1 MVRRLYC
8 LLFPGLLVSS
18 SRMPVNLDRGE
29 LSPQGATAHH
39 LTPLD
44 SSLGLFGATGNPV
57 VLGNTTVIQ
66 LRETIVLSG

>member
-1 MVRRLYC
+1 
-8 LLFPGLLVSS
+8 
-18 SRMPVNLDRGE
+18 MPVNLDRGE